1 MGRKKELAK
10 NTAILTVG
18 KFLTKFVSFI
28 LLPLYTSLLTTDD
41 YGAYDLL
48 VTYGTLLLPVVNWQ
62 FDQGLFRFMIDD
74 RRNTEMHKRLFSTLM
89 GSSFLQVVLY
99 TVIYL
104 IIVPFLH
111 IENSYF
117 LLVYVIEH
125 VIFSL
130 LHQFVRGLGG
140 SVKYTVA
147 SFLSTSV
154 TTVLN
159 VLTLVVLRMGL
170 QGMYVSTIVGMLIS
184 IIYLIFTTKCWRYFS
199 FKSMQLSVFKE
210 VGAYSLPLIP
220 NNLAWWVVNAS
231 DRLVIKKFIN
241 LSANGVYA
249 VANKFPN
256 IFIQFYNILN
266 LSWTETVSLHF
277 NDEDRDEFLTETMT
291 SMFKLFST
299 ACFLLTAFMPFVFPI
314 MVPNVSYSEAYN
326 HILILMY
333 AMLFR
338 VMVGL
343 YSCVYVAQ
351 KNAKKIATTSIMA
364 AIINLGVNLLL
375 VGKLKI
381 YAASLSTLIAFVVMA
396 VIRYIDINRE
406 VKMRIRPQVALSCI
420 LIGIVN
426 LASYYCG
433 NRIIQAVVLLVTV
446 AFAVV
451 FNMDMAKSA
460 VNMVKKKF
468 HKS

>member
-28 LLPLYTSLLTTDD
+28 LLPLYTSLLTTED
-41 YGAYDLL
+41 YGAFDLL

-74 RRNTEMHKRLFSTLM
+74 RSNKELHKRLFSTLM
-89 GSSFLQVVLY
+89 GSSILQVILY
-99 TVIYL
+99 TIIYL
-104 IIVPFLH
+104 IIAPFLH
-111 IENSYF
+111 IENAYF
-117 LLVYVIEH
+117 LLIYVIEH
-125 VIFSL
+125 VIFAL

-159 VLTLVVLRMGL
+159 VLTLVVLKMGL
-170 QGMYVSTIVGMLIS
+170 QGMYVSTLIGMLIS
-184 IIYLIFTTKCWRYFS
+184 ILYLIFTTNCWRYFS
-199 FKSMQLSVFKE
+199 FKSMHFSVFKE
-210 VGAYSLPLIP
+210 VSGYSIPLIP

-231 DRLVIKKFIN
+231 DRLVIKKFID
-241 LSANGVYA
+241 LAANGVYA

-299 ACFLLTAFMPFVFPI
+299 ACFMLTALMPFIYPI
-314 MVPNVSYSEAYN
+314 MVPNETYSEGYN

-351 KNAKKIATTSIMA
+351 KRAKKIAATSVMA
-364 AIINLGVNLLL
+364 AIINLGVDLLL
-375 VGKLKI
+375 VGKIKI
-381 YAASLSTLIAFVVMA
+381 YAASLSTLIAFAVMA
-396 VIRYIDINRE
+396 IIRYIDINRE
-406 VKMRIRPQVALSCI
+406 VKMRIRPKVALGCLAI
-420 LIGIVN
+420 GLIN

-433 NRIIQAVVLLVTV
+433 IRIVQAGVLLMTA
-446 AFAVV
+446 AFAVI
-451 FNMDMAKSA
+451 FNIDMAKSA
-460 VNMVKKKF
+460 VNMVKKKL
-468 HKS
+468 HK